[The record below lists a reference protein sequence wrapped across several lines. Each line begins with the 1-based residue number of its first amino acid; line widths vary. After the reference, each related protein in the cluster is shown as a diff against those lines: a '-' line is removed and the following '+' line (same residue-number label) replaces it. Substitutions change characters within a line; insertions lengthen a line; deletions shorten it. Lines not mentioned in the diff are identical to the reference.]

1 MFGRKKEKEKEK
13 QPAPAGTAATTN
25 PSLLFIL
32 G

>member
-13 QPAPAGTAATTN
+13 QPAPAGTAATSN

-32 G
+32 R